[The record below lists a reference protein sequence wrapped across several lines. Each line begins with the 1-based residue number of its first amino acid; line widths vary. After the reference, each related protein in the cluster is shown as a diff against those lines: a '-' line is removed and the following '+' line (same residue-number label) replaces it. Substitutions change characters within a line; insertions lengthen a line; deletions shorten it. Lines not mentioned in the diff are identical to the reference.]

1 MLKRDLGMKTEM
13 NALNYMEFQVLQQLL
28 GARTC
33 PAFGN
38 IITQGTKVF
47 PTHPCNIIAIKK
59 VPCCYVH
66 NQNEQIAK
74 N

>member
-1 MLKRDLGMKTEM
+1 MKTEM

-28 GARTC
+28 GARTR